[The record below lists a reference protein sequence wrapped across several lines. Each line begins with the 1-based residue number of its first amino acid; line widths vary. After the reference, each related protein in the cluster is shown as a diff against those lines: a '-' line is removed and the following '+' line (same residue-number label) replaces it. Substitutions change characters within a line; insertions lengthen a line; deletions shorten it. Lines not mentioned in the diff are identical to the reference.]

1 MISSCPHCQT
11 KLQFTE
17 AQKAKLQHA
26 LARLEPGKNLSIKC
40 PNCHQAIRL
49 GREHTTD
56 KGDRGLRPPP
66 PPDINWLK
74 DGRFETDDK
83 IQDVPMALIMHPDPA
98 VSEKLK
104 TAMES
109 VGYQVMIAESVANA
123 RERMQFVNFACVV
136 LHSRFEGSSLDESTF
151 HQFMRKM
158 AMDRRRY
165 VFYILMGPEFHS
177 LYDLQAL
184 SCSANLV
191 VNDQDL
197 KYFDTILRK
206 AIPDYEEL
214 FGPLLE
220 ELGAHGKR

>member
-17 AQKAKLQHA
+17 PQKAKLQQA

-40 PNCHQAIRL
+40 PNCHQVIRL
-49 GREHTTD
+49 GREHTT
-56 KGDRGLRPPP
+56 GQNDRGLRPPP

-74 DGRFETDDK
+74 TGRFETEDK

-109 VGYQVMIAESVANA
+109 VGYQVMIADSVANA

-151 HQFMRKM
+151 HQFMRSM

-206 AIPDYEEL
+206 AIPAYEEL

>member
-11 KLQFTE
+11 NLHLSQ
-17 AQKAKLQHA
+17 AQKTRLQQA
-26 LARLEPGKNLSIKC
+26 LARLESGKSLSIKC

-49 GREHTTD
+49 GPEHTTV
-56 KGDRGLRPPP
+56 KENPGLRPPP

-74 DGRFETDDK
+74 DGRFETDEK
-83 IQDVPMALIMHPDPA
+83 IQDVPMALIMHPDPTM
-98 VSEKLK
+98 SEKLK

-109 VGYQVMIAESVANA
+109 VGYQVMIADSVANA

-136 LHSRFEGSSLDESTF
+136 LHSRFEGNSLDESTF

-177 LYDLQAL
+177 LYNLQAL
-184 SCSANLV
+184 SLSANLV
-191 VNDQDL
+191 VNDKDL

-206 AIPDYEEL
+206 AIPEYEEL